1 MNKFPTMLVG
11 AVSLLMSTSALAEEK
26 QYIAADDSPETKL
39 CVTAADGTYNKF
51 RRQAHNYGLQTTLT
65 SKYRFLA
72 NNLYCNGFNITQFAE
87 DAGNTKVAMQLKK
100 YRKNSVY
107 IYDIAKVHHG
117 NVIIK

>member
-1 MNKFPTMLVG
+1 MIKFPTMLVG

-51 RRQAHNYGLQTTLT
+51 RRKVSSYGLQGPLAV
-65 SKYRFLA
+65 KYRFVA
-72 NNLYCNGFNITQFAE
+72 NKVFCNGFNITQFAE
-87 DAGNTKVAMQLKK
+87 DAGNTKIAMQLKK

-107 IYDIAKVHHG
+107 IYDIAKAHHG